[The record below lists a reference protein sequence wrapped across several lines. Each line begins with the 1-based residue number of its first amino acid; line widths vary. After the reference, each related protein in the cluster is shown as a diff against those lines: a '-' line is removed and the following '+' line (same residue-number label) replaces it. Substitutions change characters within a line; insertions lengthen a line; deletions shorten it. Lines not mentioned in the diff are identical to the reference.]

1 MKKRKIIENDELNN
15 VEINELLDKM
25 LKLQENS
32 KAPSFLK
39 KNCLCCDGY
48 RCYYVYWFNM
58 LCCI

>member
-39 KNCLCCDGY
+39 KL
-48 RCYYVYWFNM
+48 FM
-58 LCCI
+58 L